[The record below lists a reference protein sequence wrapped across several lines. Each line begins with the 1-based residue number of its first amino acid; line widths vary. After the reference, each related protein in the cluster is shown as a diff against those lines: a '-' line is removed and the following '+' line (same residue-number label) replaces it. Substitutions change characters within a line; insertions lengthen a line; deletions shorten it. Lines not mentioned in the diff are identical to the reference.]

1 MKRKPPDSPPP
12 ARGGAV
18 RTAFEDAL
26 RRMAGQIPFE
36 KLTVRGISRAA
47 GYSTRTFYNRW
58 KSKYDLVIRY
68 YAEEDL
74 AAIRAGLAGGP
85 LPTYENLLRRAIRR
99 LRRDRRMFLW
109 AFRDMTGPESFAA
122 TFLAHAC
129 RSTPV
134 YIRMRTG
141 RDMPSGLAPV
151 LRHYYGGML
160 LVIAEWLA
168 SPAPVPP
175 ERILRNLLAALS
187 PPSAPSSSLPPVHPP
202 PDTLIEHSFLNL
214 VPPSHGTRGKL
225 AWDPQSGSS
234 PPGCGREVDGA
245 RRGGFDKGDWA

>member
-1 MKRKPPDSPPP
+1 MKRKATNSPPSAP
-12 ARGGAV
+12 AARGDAV
-18 RTAFEDAL
+18 RAAFEDAL
-26 RRMAGQIPFE
+26 RRLAGQTPFE

-47 GYSTRTFYNRW
+47 GHSTRTFYNRW

-74 AAIRAGLAGGP
+74 AAIRAALAGGP
-85 LPTYENLLRRAIRR
+85 LPTYGDLLRRAIRR
-99 LRRDRRMFLW
+99 LGRDRRMFLG
-109 AFRDMTGPESFAA
+109 AFRDMIGPESFAA
-122 TFLAHAC
+122 TFLDHAC

-141 RDMPSGLAPV
+141 RDMPADLAPV

-175 ERILRNLLAALS
+175 DRILRDLLAAL
-187 PPSAPSSSLPPVHPP
+187 PTPLRAL
-202 PDTLIEHSFLNL
+202 L
-214 VPPSHGTRGKL
+214 L
-225 AWDPQSGSS
+225 AAEP
-234 PPGCGREVDGA
+234 
-245 RRGGFDKGDWA
+245 

>member
-1 MKRKPPDSPPP
+1 MKRKLPNSPPP
-12 ARGGAV
+12 ARGDAV

-26 RRMAGQIPFE
+26 RRLAGQTPFE

-85 LPTYENLLRRAIRR
+85 RPTYEDLLRRAIRR
-99 LRRDRRMFLW
+99 LRRDRRMFLG
-109 AFRDMTGPESFAA
+109 AFRDMTGPESFSA

-141 RDMPSGLAPV
+141 RDMPADLAPV

-175 ERILRNLLAALS
+175 DRILRDLLAALPTPLRPLLLS
-187 PPSAPSSSLPPVHPP
+187 PVRSTSS
-202 PDTLIEHSFLNL
+202 
-214 VPPSHGTRGKL
+214 
-225 AWDPQSGSS
+225 
-234 PPGCGREVDGA
+234 
-245 RRGGFDKGDWA
+245 